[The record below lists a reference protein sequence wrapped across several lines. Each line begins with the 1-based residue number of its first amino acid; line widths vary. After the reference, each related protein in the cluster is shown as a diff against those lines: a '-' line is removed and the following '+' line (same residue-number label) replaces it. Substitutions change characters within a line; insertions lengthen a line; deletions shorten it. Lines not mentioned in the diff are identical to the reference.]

1 MTTLNHAA
9 VAERSIRTIK
19 DMMYKRVENTGESWN
34 DLLYQVLLTYNN
46 KNIHSSTKMTPDEA
60 RKKTNELNVKSNL
73 ELKRRNTR
81 KYPEVEVGD
90 HVKTYKKK
98 TVMTKERVSRWS
110 NDIHVVEYISES
122 HGQKFYKLSD
132 RDRLC
137 LRNEI
142 LLLN

>member
-1 MTTLNHAA
+1 MHGKPEVIYSDNEPAFSSTKVQRYFKENNIKHIITLNQAA

-19 DMMYKRVENTGESWN
+19 DQIYKRVENTGESWN

-60 RKKTNELNVKSNL
+60 RKKTNELIVKSNL

-90 HVKTYKKK
+90 HVKT
-98 TVMTKERVSRWS
+98 
-110 NDIHVVEYISES
+110 
-122 HGQKFYKLSD
+122 
-132 RDRLC
+132 
-137 LRNEI
+137 
-142 LLLN
+142 

>member
-1 MTTLNHAA
+1 MHGKPEVIYTATEGAFSSTKVQQYFKDKNIKHIITLNHAA

-19 DMMYKRVENTGESWN
+19 YMIYKRVENTGESWN

-60 RKKTNELNVKSNL
+60 RKKTNEFNVQSDL

-90 HVKTYKKK
+90 HVKT
-98 TVMTKERVSRWS
+98 
-110 NDIHVVEYISES
+110 
-122 HGQKFYKLSD
+122 
-132 RDRLC
+132 
-137 LRNEI
+137 
-142 LLLN
+142 